1 MSHNKGLLQRIM
13 IFDEEDLEDVYL
25 ESFSEVYFEDTDID
39 EDDFYNEC
47 YKEFYEILLEEAM
60 EKDEHYVSRNE
71 FDWEEMSYY
80 RFGINGQNTLD
91 YNYDEYSCGNWDED
105 INKTLS
111 VLYK

>member
-25 ESFSEVYFEDTDID
+25 EAFSEVYFEDTDID
-39 EDDFYNEC
+39 EDEC

-60 EKDEHYVSRNE
+60 EKDEHYMSRNE

-80 RFGINGQNTLD
+80 RFEINGQNILD

-111 VLYK
+111 DLDK